1 MRRVTVMSQA
11 LVFLVGSMMCSVGGP
26 PSLPSSPGLALAAD
40 ALKIDELPKD
50 SRQFR
55 TQVEQI
61 LAKVDSL
68 IGKLKGSPATEAVV
82 LDLIQTRD
90 NVAREVAKIESG
102 PGDAK
107 WASQEMR
114 ESVQA
119 MLKLLQDQY
128 EKAEAA
134 AT

>member
-1 MRRVTVMSQA
+1 MHRFTTMLQA
-11 LVFLVGSMMCSVGGP
+11 LVFLVGSTVCWVGGP
-26 PSLPSSPGLALAAD
+26 PSSPLSPGLALAAD

-50 SRQFR
+50 SRQYR

-68 IGKLKGSPATEAVV
+68 IGKLKGQPAAEAIV

-128 EKAEAA
+128 EKAEAV